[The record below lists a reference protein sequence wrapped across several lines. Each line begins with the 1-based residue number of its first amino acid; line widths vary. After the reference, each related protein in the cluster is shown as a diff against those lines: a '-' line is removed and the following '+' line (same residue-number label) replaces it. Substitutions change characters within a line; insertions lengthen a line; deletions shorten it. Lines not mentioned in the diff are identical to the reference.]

1 MTGAGLAAQ
10 FRERSILST
19 SRNRYTL
26 SELSVNVAAMA
37 TFGKGV
43 EYALHC
49 LLYLLDPPGGA
60 ALAVGDIANLQ
71 GVSETYLAKIFTK
84 LKKAGLVRSS
94 IGAKGGYELARPPE
108 QISFWDVVVAVE
120 GKLNLFECR
129 NIRAGSALYRDK
141 KEKPNWLVSGPCE
154 IHKVM
159 MDVEDQIEVTLQKRS
174 LAWLSAEVA
183 KKVPKREMEK
193 VTRWFL
199 QGKGRG

>member
-1 MTGAGLAAQ
+1 
-10 FRERSILST
+10 
-19 SRNRYTL
+19 
-26 SELSVNVAAMA
+26 MA

-49 LLYLLDPPGGA
+49 LLNLIDTPGGA
-60 ALAVGDIANLQ
+60 ALAVGEIAKFQ

-94 IGAKGGYELARPPE
+94 IGAQGGYELARPAE

-120 GKLNLFECR
+120 GRLNLFECR
-129 NIRAGSALYRDK
+129 NIRAGNVLYRDR
-141 KEKPNWLVSGPCE
+141 KEQPDWVKSGPCE

-159 MDVEDQIEVTLQKRS
+159 MDVEDQIKIALQART
-174 LAWLSAEVA
+174 LAWLSQTVA

-193 VTRWFL
+193 IAQWFL
-199 QGKGRG
+199 HGEGRK